1 MISADGVGLLGL
13 PGLPGLSV
21 DRYGILG
28 LSEAVTNVLR
38 VGLLDGLLDGP
49 LVGVLGLSVT
59 EAFSM
64 VATGFLGLYLGLDG
78 LEGLGGL
85 TVVYLLFFTKSGWKF
100 LSSPE
105 ETELALSTA
114 AVLANHSFW

>member
-13 PGLPGLSV
+13 WGRGLSV
-21 DRYGILG
+21 DLYGILG

-59 EAFSM
+59 DAFSM
-64 VATGFLGLYLGLDG
+64 VATGFLGLYLGLEG
-78 LEGLGGL
+78 LDGLGGL
-85 TVVYLLFFTKSGWKF
+85 TVVYLLFFTNSGWKS

-105 ETELALSTA
+105 VELELSTA